1 MRSRQRGVSFPV
13 IFLIGVVLALGA
25 VGAMKIA
32 PAYLDFLTAKKAI
45 VAIAAGEGRTGSV
58 NEIRKAFDR
67 RAAIDNITVVTPG
80 ELDISKDGGEVVISF
95 AYAKKIPLFA
105 NVSLLIDF
113 AASTAP
119 GGGADKE

>member
-1 MRSRQRGVSFPV
+1 
-13 IFLIGVVLALGA
+13 
-25 VGAMKIA
+25 MKIA
-32 PAYLDFLTAKKAI
+32 PAYADFMTAKKAI

-58 NEIRKAFDR
+58 IEIRKAFDR
-67 RAAIDNITVVTPG
+67 RASIDNISAVTG
-80 ELDISKDGGEVVISF
+80 AELEIGKDGGEVVVSF